1 MWCSYVSHQQF
12 ATRSCPPGGAAH
24 SQVKYVGIRTG
35 NGCEVWVSRDNSV
48 KRLNPRFDLRHHS
61 PTGFECGYDGSG
73 PAQLALALLADWS
86 GDDSFAMRHYQN
98 FKFKIIAGVPRR
110 EWELTGAQIFEVVA
124 AMVAPK
130 RA

>member
-1 MWCSYVSHQQF
+1 MSTFDNPQLKADRPS
-12 ATRSCPPGGAAH
+12 AE
-24 SQVKYVGIRTG
+24 VKYVGIRTG
-35 NGCEVWVSRDNSV
+35 NGSEVWVSRDNSV

-61 PTGFECGYDGSG
+61 PTGFEWGYGGSG

-86 GDDSFAMRHYQN
+86 GDDGFALQHYQN
-98 FKFKIIAGVPRR
+98 FKFKLIAGLPRR
-110 EWELTGAQIFEVVA
+110 EWELTGAQIREVVA